1 MCIRDSYWAIPGT
14 EGAAHR
20 LGGLEKDYDTGAI
33 STDAINHERMVY
45 TRREKIARIA
55 DDIPQLEVLGDED
68 ADILLTGWGG
78 TYGHLRT
85 AAAELRSQG
94 KKIAFTHFRYINPLP
109 SNTGEVLRRFKK
121 VVVAELNT
129 GQFADYLQGKYL
141 SLIHIFSL
149 AIAASMS
156 ASAQGLRKEITVQH
170 EVVPEQTDVTM
181 LRFTPRF
188 TLPQLQRPSL
198 DYSTRSVFATVQP
211 TITTLGPAAW
221 GDSIYTS
228 QMCIRDRRRSL

>member
-1 MCIRDSYWAIPGT
+1 
-14 EGAAHR
+14 
-20 LGGLEKDYDTGAI
+20 
-33 STDAINHERMVY
+33 MVY

-129 GQFADYLQGKYL
+129 GQFADYLQGKYPEVR
-141 SLIHIFSL
+141 IERINKV
-149 AIAASMS
+149 
-156 ASAQGLRKEITVQH
+156 QGQPFLVKEIIDGV
-170 EVVPEQTDVTM
+170 
-181 LRFTPRF
+181 
-188 TLPQLQRPSL
+188 LQ
-198 DYSTRSVFATVQP
+198 
-211 TITTLGPAAW
+211 I
-221 GDSIYTS
+221 
-228 QMCIRDRRRSL
+228 MNKN